1 MVRWSDARMRSK
13 AEGRRQ
19 RAEAIIH
26 EFLISNQQSVISN
39 PAEPEDRRQKTETEG
54 GINKT

>member
-1 MVRWSDARMRSK
+1 MRSK